1 MSPTVA
7 GVTLLPL
14 GNGAPYLFA
23 SIAAFSGM
31 NSGEVG
37 INRVLGGAVFVT
49 CVVVGIISLCIAEK
63 RVQIDSNSFVRDLGF
78 FMCLLLHSMSGD
90 EEGDTIYAPLL
101 ESGSKSDLTCVSKIG
116 YHNRCGHLNEPAE
129 DPKPTWVWND
139 EETLKDRSPF
149 SCCKFLSLLELPLS
163 LPRRLTIPMV
173 EERWSKVYAVASATL
188 APMLLAFLWNTQDND
203 ATPLSQE
210 IVYFIGVTLGG
221 ILGSEFLHT

>member
-37 INRVLGGAVFVT
+37 INRGLRFLYVLVVALNEVAGINIRVFKLGYVT
-49 CVVVGIISLCIAEK
+49 PFLPVK
-63 RVQIDSNSFVRDLGF
+63 PDSS
-78 FMCLLLHSMSGD
+78 SSGD